1 MTTRPDPR
9 RRGGRDPE
17 DGGLAPTRVRDLLGV
32 AAVTGV
38 VVWLLVRVDYGQL
51 PPLPLLAG
59 IVLYALAL
67 LEAVIAVIVRTRVAG
82 RQVGPANGQ
91 LHPLTVARVLA
102 LAKASALL
110 GALAVGVWA
119 GLLVYLLSLS
129 DSSAADH
136 DRPAAIVG
144 LIGGVVLAA
153 AAVWLE
159 YCCRT
164 PDDPEDVPGA
174 SPSGS

>member
-1 MTTRPDPR
+1 MTTGDPR
-9 RRGGRDPE
+9 RRPPDDP
-17 DGGLAPTRVRDLLGV
+17 DQPGLKPTRIRDLFGV
-32 AAVTGV
+32 AVVTGV
-38 VVWLLVRVDYGQL
+38 VVWLLVRVSYGQL

-59 IVLYALAL
+59 LVLYVLAL
-67 LEAVIAVIVRTRVAG
+67 LEAVIAVIVRSRVSSS
-82 RQVGPANGQ
+82 QVGRASGQ
-91 LHPLTVARVLA
+91 LHPLTAARVLA

-119 GLLVYLLSLS
+119 GMGLYLLSLS
-129 DSSAADH
+129 ESSAADH

-144 LIGGVVLAA
+144 LIGGVLLAA

-164 PDDPEDVPGA
+164 PDDPEDAANA
-174 SPSGS
+174 SPSGT